1 MKKNIIG
8 TLITAGLALAM
19 VITPVYAQEGSSE
32 STSVESS
39 SEAGSDSSSE
49 STETSSEES
58 AAEETTESS
67 EEVTTEETATEET
80 VETTT
85 ETDIENTAA
94 PDEETTAAETQE
106 AEKSEEKIADEIYT
120 IIEDNEVPIADELKV
135 LDEAALIENTVSPE
149 PVTLKIIHKLVLTE
163 EELIYEEILEGY
175 KIGDIISTAEHSKA
189 DDMVS
194 LTSAEEN
201 VELKD
206 GENTIVMEYGF
217 KN

>member
-1 MKKNIIG
+1 MP
-8 TLITAGLALAM
+8 IT
-19 VITPVYAQEGSSE
+19 
-32 STSVESS
+32 
-39 SEAGSDSSSE
+39 
-49 STETSSEES
+49 
-58 AAEETTESS
+58 
-67 EEVTTEETATEET
+67 
-80 VETTT
+80 
-85 ETDIENTAA
+85 
-94 PDEETTAAETQE
+94 
-106 AEKSEEKIADEIYT
+106 
-120 IIEDNEVPIADELKV
+120 DELKV
-135 LDEAALIENTVSPE
+135 LDEAALIENAVSPE

-194 LTSAEEN
+194 LTSSEEN

>member
-58 AAEETTESS
+58 ATEETTESS

-85 ETDIENTAA
+85 ETDSENTAA
-94 PDEETTAAETQE
+94 PDEETAAETQE

-120 IIEDNEVPIADELKV
+120 VIEDNEVPIADELKV
-135 LDEAALIENTVSPE
+135 LDEAALIENVVSSE
-149 PVTLKIIHKLVLTE
+149 PATLKIIHKLILTE

-175 KIGDIISTAEHSKA
+175 KVGDIINTAEHSKA

-194 LTSAEEN
+194 LTSSEEN